1 MRALSLARISEP
13 NGRAKNGPRL
23 PTVKAYVQSGTRA
36 QTSVRKGG
44 IAVDEHIQ
52 TTKAGVYA
60 AGDVTGRDEDARQ
73 QSTMTGRNVS

>member
-1 MRALSLARISEP
+1 MACL
-13 NGRAKNGPRL
+13 
-23 PTVKAYVQSGTRA
+23 QSGTRA

-60 AGDVTGRDEDARQ
+60 AGDVTGRDEDAGQ
-73 QSTMTGRNVS
+73 QSDEERLKRKLIICQGCAVPGN

>member
-1 MRALSLARISEP
+1 MDARKT
-13 NGRAKNGPRL
+13 GRDFQQLR
-23 PTVKAYVQSGTRA
+23 AYVQSGTRA

-52 TTKAGVYA
+52 ITKAGVYA

-73 QSTMTGRNVS
+73 QSTMTG